1 MKKLLLLCLL
11 LGVSIGAFAQVD
23 TLSPITPPP
32 PPQPVYPDPAQA
44 AYAQPAQPVY
54 PAQAAYPAAPAEEDA
69 AAPAPFDGG
78 MYAPK
83 AEEIPAPFE
92 APRRHRRSDRRQGK

>member
-1 MKKLLLLCLL
+1 MP
-11 LGVSIGAFAQVD
+11 VPPAFQAFD
-23 TLSPITPPP
+23 TLSMPAVNAAPQPVYP
-32 PPQPVYPDPAQA
+32 QQPVYSQPACPPQPVYPD
-44 AYAQPAQPVY
+44 

>member
-1 MKKLLLLCLL
+1 MEFFAPVLKKL
-11 LGVSIGAFAQVD
+11 GI
-23 TLSPITPPP
+23 
-32 PPQPVYPDPAQA
+32 
-44 AYAQPAQPVY
+44 
-54 PAQAAYPAAPAEEDA
+54 DA

>member
-1 MKKLLLLCLL
+1 M
-11 LGVSIGAFAQVD
+11 
-23 TLSPITPPP
+23 TLSRRDFLRGAWRREEPGS
-32 PPQPVYPDPAQA
+32 
-44 AYAQPAQPVY
+44 
-54 PAQAAYPAAPAEEDA
+54 EEDA